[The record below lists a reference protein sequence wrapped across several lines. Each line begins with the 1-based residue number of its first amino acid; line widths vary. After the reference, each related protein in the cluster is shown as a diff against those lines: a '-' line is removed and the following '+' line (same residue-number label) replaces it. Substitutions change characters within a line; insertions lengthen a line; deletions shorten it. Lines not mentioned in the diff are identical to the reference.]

1 MSKKEWSYVK
11 NLLRTVYEEEHMQ
24 RIEEQYLASEHDYY
38 TIINNIAL
46 KYSLQSASSVN
57 ANLLEL
63 CKYELAFK
71 LAIQEKTEEEKAVMK
86 DMESIYRLLD
96 IPFKTNL
103 DKDLMIEAQR
113 KKGVS
118 DWMINLF
125 VFICEDE

>member
-1 MSKKEWSYVK
+1 
-11 NLLRTVYEEEHMQ
+11 
-24 RIEEQYLASEHDYY
+24 
-38 TIINNIAL
+38 
-46 KYSLQSASSVN
+46 
-57 ANLLEL
+57 
-63 CKYELAFK
+63 
-71 LAIQEKTEEEKAVMK
+71 MK

>member
-1 MSKKEWSYVK
+1 MSEEKKEY
-11 NLLRTVYEEEHMQ
+11 NT
-24 RIEEQYLASEHDYY
+24 IEEDEISQNE
-38 TIINNIAL
+38 TEEI
-46 KYSLQSASSVN
+46 
-57 ANLLEL
+57 LE
-63 CKYELAFK
+63 EDDVK
-71 LAIQEKTEEEKAVMK
+71 LAEETTAETDETQEEQTEEEKAVMK